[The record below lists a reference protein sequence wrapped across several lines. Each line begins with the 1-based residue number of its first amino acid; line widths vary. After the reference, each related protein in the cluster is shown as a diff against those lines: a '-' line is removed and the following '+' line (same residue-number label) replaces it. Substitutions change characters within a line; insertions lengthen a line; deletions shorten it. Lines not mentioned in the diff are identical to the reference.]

1 MFGAECSPRHL
12 PAPLFLRH
20 FQDANAHTV
29 RLTKGHQA
37 ATAWA
42 FCGRPRSAGLPL
54 VPNTESLPRANRAFP
69 VQNPDLG
76 PCAPRK
82 MLSPKATA
90 YGPAQLQ
97 NGPFGN
103 SGLSQVRLAH
113 FESPATRKG
122 PLINHRTR
130 DRTTGAVA
138 HRRDRPTGGI
148 SQVRQARPLAL
159 PNLENATLFPDRSI
173 ASEENEEM
181 GQKRT

>member
-1 MFGAECSPRHL
+1 MSVQFYRSRFVFGAECSPRHS

-20 FQDANAHTV
+20 FQHANAHTV
-29 RLTKGHQA
+29 RLTKEHQA
-37 ATAWA
+37 ATVWA

-103 SGLSQVRLAH
+103 SGLSQVQFSSFRVGRPGGPSKKAASRTLTACLFFLAM
-113 FESPATRKG
+113 
-122 PLINHRTR
+122 
-130 DRTTGAVA
+130 V
-138 HRRDRPTGGI
+138 
-148 SQVRQARPLAL
+148 
-159 PNLENATLFPDRSI
+159 
-173 ASEENEEM
+173 
-181 GQKRT
+181 